1 MDNTVIFVAIGDNG
15 ASKEGTTEGTIN
27 QSLFSQGTS
36 DEENLKKNLANIDE
50 IGTPKGLNTNYPLG
64 WAQATNVPFKN
75 WKQDAQSEGGT
86 HNPLIV
92 FYPNGIKDKGGIRN
106 QYSHVTD
113 LLPTTLDIVGVKAP
127 EYIKN
132 VKQDIIQGSSFY
144 ASLENAK
151 AESLHKVQYYYIF
164 GNRAIYKDG
173 WKAGAAHLPD
183 SFAVK
188 KSLGKDQKP
197 ADSNFDAD
205 VWELYNLNED
215 FNEHNNLA
223 AKYPEKLAELKK
235 LFDEQAKE
243 NNVYPLIDWQD
254 VYNRRI
260 HNTGADKG
268 KTVQDLIKQATKPGS
283 TTTAAGSSN

>member
-1 MDNTVIFVAIGDNG
+1 MKKIKYILIPLLITQFGFAQIKPDPNYKGVIGKTLAD
-15 ASKEGTTEGTIN
+15 SKEYWP
-27 QSLFSQGTS
+27 
-36 DEENLKKNLANIDE
+36 D
-50 IGTPKGLNTNYPLG
+50 P
-64 WAQATNVPFKN
+64 
-75 WKQDAQSEGGT
+75 
-86 HNPLIV
+86 
-92 FYPNGIKDKGGIRN
+92 
-106 QYSHVTD
+106 
-113 LLPTTLDIVGVKAP
+113 VKAP

-144 ASLENAK
+144 ASLDNAK

-188 KSLGKDQKP
+188 KALGKSDKP
-197 ADSNFDAD
+197 AESNFDAD

-215 FNEHNNLA
+215 FNERNNLA

-260 HNTGADKG
+260 HNSGADKG
-268 KTVQDLIKQATKPGS
+268 KTLQDLIKQATKPGS
-283 TTTAAGSSN
+283 TGSSN